1 MAQSAAVA
9 GAVVGVA
16 DVVGLAGI
24 QTGHPE
30 SGRDPPTRPS
40 TSDAMARRD
49 APGLGIARQSSRC
62 VGRGGEVEPKRAGAR
77 PAFGV
82 ARDAVPSRNRWGF
95 AFRRQADG
103 GAHRGRPCARAA
115 ELAMLGSITDLLGAE
130 TVASSAFESD
140 GSWTEIADLRGRRT
154 PLRHVEEGHV
164 DHEHKIA
171 ECLESWIGAFSYVL
185 EDPEP
190 QIAGRRNPQ
199 LGALHA
205 IHAQGWIGW

>member
-140 GSWTEIADLRGRRT
+140 GSWTEIADLRSEEHTSELQSRFDLVCRLLLEKKKKQKHRT
-154 PLRHVEEGHV
+154 
-164 DHEHKIA
+164 
-171 ECLESWIGAFSYVL
+171 
-185 EDPEP
+185 
-190 QIAGRRNPQ
+190 
-199 LGALHA
+199 
-205 IHAQGWIGW
+205 

>member
-1 MAQSAAVA
+1 
-9 GAVVGVA
+9 
-16 DVVGLAGI
+16 
-24 QTGHPE
+24 
-30 SGRDPPTRPS
+30 
-40 TSDAMARRD
+40 
-49 APGLGIARQSSRC
+49 
-62 VGRGGEVEPKRAGAR
+62 
-77 PAFGV
+77 
-82 ARDAVPSRNRWGF
+82 
-95 AFRRQADG
+95 
-103 GAHRGRPCARAA
+103 
-115 ELAMLGSITDLLGAE
+115 MLGSITDLLGAE

-140 GSWTEIADLRGRRT
+140 GSGTEIADLRGRRT